1 MVSNMD
7 LERQIEIK
15 NKYLGL
21 IVDLATIMMV
31 LTQ

>member
-1 MVSNMD
+1 MD

-15 NKYLGL
+15 NEYLVL
-21 IVDLATIMMV
+21 IVDLATIMLV